1 MTKLEQLKK
10 EGWKYFNKADNVARF
25 ILVAITLISALAW
38 GISLYSLVDPLDRIP
53 GKTRREVMEITLIA
67 VGLPIMFLQIVRLF
81 IHITSPQPL
90 YGQVGPD
97 YDVCQAGPDALTK
110 GELEAGAV
118 GFVDY
123 PCSIAMY
130 KRVVYASERVR
141 TSAYYA
147 TYLIFALF
155 VFIFTSKTKLLAI
168 DRSDP
173 MLLHLVRLML
183 VFSLATITTSRFA
196 THWVVSIFPLVMSR
210 YLSSMMIGLASMV
223 LVYVLSSVL
232 K

>member
-1 MTKLEQLKK
+1 MTKLEELEK
-10 EGWKYFNKADNVARF
+10 EGWRYFKNADNVARF
-25 ILVAITLISALAW
+25 MLVTITLVATLAW
-38 GISLYSLVDPLDRIP
+38 VVSLYSLVDPLDRIK
-53 GKTRREVMEITLIA
+53 GNTRREVMAITLVA
-67 VGLPIMFLQIVRLF
+67 VGLPIMFLQVVRLF
-81 IHITSPQPL
+81 VHITSPQPL

-97 YDVCQAGPDALTK
+97 YDICQAGPDSLTE

-130 KRVVYASERVR
+130 KRVVDAAERVR

-147 TYLIFALF
+147 TYVIFALF
-155 VFIFTSKTKLLAI
+155 VFIFTSRTKLLAI

-183 VFSLATITTSRFA
+183 VFSLATITASRFA
-196 THWVVSIFPLVMSR
+196 THWVVSIFPLVLSR
-210 YLSSMMIGLASMV
+210 YLSTMMIGLASMV